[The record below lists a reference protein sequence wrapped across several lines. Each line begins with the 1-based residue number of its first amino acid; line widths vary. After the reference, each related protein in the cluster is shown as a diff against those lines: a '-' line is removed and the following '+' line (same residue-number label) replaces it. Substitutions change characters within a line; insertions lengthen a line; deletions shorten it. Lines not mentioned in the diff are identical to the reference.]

1 MNGASVKVYS
11 VANDGGKQVSAHF
24 KVREFQCHAKSDT
37 VFISDAQIAV
47 LEKIRAHFGKPV
59 HINSGYR
66 CPALNNAVGG
76 KASSQHLRGEAADIT
91 TGSPQSNKQLYDL
104 AISLRLPIDQL
115 IGERGYTWLHIS
127 HKASGYNRHQ
137 YWAQ

>member
-1 MNGASVKVYS
+1 MVYFTINELCYSATAQANGINNTPNATQRNALTALV
-11 VANDGGKQVSAHF
+11 
-24 KVREFQCHAKSDT
+24 DT
-37 VFISDAQIAV
+37 VLDP
-47 LEKIRAHFGKPV
+47 LRRAWGKPILV
-59 HINSGYR
+59 NSGYR

-91 TGSPQSNKQLYDL
+91 TGSPETNKQLYDL
-104 AISLRLPIDQL
+104 AIALRLPFDQL

-127 HKASGYNRHQ
+127 HKPTGYNRHQ

>member
-1 MNGASVKVYS
+1 MVYFTINELCYSATAQANGINNTPNATQRNALTALV
-11 VANDGGKQVSAHF
+11 
-24 KVREFQCHAKSDT
+24 DT
-37 VFISDAQIAV
+37 VLDP
-47 LEKIRAHFGKPV
+47 LRRAWGKPILV
-59 HINSGYR
+59 NSGYR
-66 CPALNNAVGG
+66 CPALNKAVGG
-76 KASSQHLRGEAADIT
+76 VASSQHLRGEAADIT

>member
-1 MNGASVKVYS
+1 MVYFTINELCYS
-11 VANDGGKQVSAHF
+11 Q
-24 KVREFQCHAKSDT
+24 T
-37 VFISDAQIAV
+37 AQARHINNTPNNTQRNALTALVDNV
-47 LEKIRAHFGKPV
+47 LDPLRKAWGKPILV
-59 HINSGYR
+59 NSGYR

-76 KASSQHLRGEAADIT
+76 VASSQHLRGEAADIT

>member
-1 MNGASVKVYS
+1 MVYFTINELCYSATAQANGINNTPNATQRNALIALV
-11 VANDGGKQVSAHF
+11 
-24 KVREFQCHAKSDT
+24 DT
-37 VFISDAQIAV
+37 ILDP
-47 LEKIRAHFGKPV
+47 LRRAWGKPILV
-59 HINSGYR
+59 NSGYR

-137 YWAQ
+137 HWAQ

>member
-1 MNGASVKVYS
+1 MVYFTINELCYSATAQANGINNTPNAAQRNALTALV
-11 VANDGGKQVSAHF
+11 
-24 KVREFQCHAKSDT
+24 DT
-37 VFISDAQIAV
+37 VLDP
-47 LEKIRAHFGKPV
+47 LRRAWGKPILV
-59 HINSGYR
+59 NSGYR
-66 CPALNNAVGG
+66 CPALNKAVGG
-76 KASSQHLRGEAADIT
+76 VASSQHLRGEAADIT

>member
-1 MNGASVKVYS
+1 MVYFTINELCYSATAQANGINNTPNATQRNALTALV
-11 VANDGGKQVSAHF
+11 
-24 KVREFQCHAKSDT
+24 DT
-37 VFISDAQIAV
+37 VLDP
-47 LEKIRAHFGKPV
+47 LRRAWGKPILV
-59 HINSGYR
+59 NSGYR
-66 CPALNNAVGG
+66 CPALNKTVGG
-76 KASSQHLRGEAADIT
+76 VASSQHLRGEAADIT

>member
-1 MNGASVKVYS
+1 MVYFTINELCYSATAQANGINNTPNATQRNALTALV
-11 VANDGGKQVSAHF
+11 
-24 KVREFQCHAKSDT
+24 DT
-37 VFISDAQIAV
+37 VLDP
-47 LEKIRAHFGKPV
+47 LRRAWGKPILV
-59 HINSGYR
+59 NSGYR
-66 CPALNNAVGG
+66 CPALNKAVGG
-76 KASSQHLRGEAADIT
+76 AASSQHLRGEAADIT

>member
-1 MNGASVKVYS
+1 MVYFTINELCYSATAQANGINNAPN
-11 VANDGGKQVSAHF
+11 ATQRNALI
-24 KVREFQCHAKSDT
+24 ALIDT
-37 VFISDAQIAV
+37 VLDPLRKAW
-47 LEKIRAHFGKPV
+47 GKPILV
-59 HINSGYR
+59 NSGYR

-76 KASSQHLRGEAADIT
+76 KPSSQHLRGEAADIT

>member
-1 MNGASVKVYS
+1 MVYFTI
-11 VANDGGKQVSAHF
+11 NELCYSATA
-24 KVREFQCHAKSDT
+24 QAKGINNTPNATQRNALIALVDT
-37 VFISDAQIAV
+37 VLDP
-47 LEKIRAHFGKPV
+47 LRRAWGKPILV
-59 HINSGYR
+59 NSGYR

-127 HKASGYNRHQ
+127 HKPTGYNRHQ

>member
-1 MNGASVKVYS
+1 MVYFTLQELCYS
-11 VANDGGKQVSAHF
+11 DIAQAKCINNTPNDTQRNALIALV
-24 KVREFQCHAKSDT
+24 DT
-37 VFISDAQIAV
+37 VLDP
-47 LEKIRAHFGKPV
+47 LRRAWGKPILV
-59 HINSGYR
+59 NSGYR

>member
-1 MNGASVKVYS
+1 MVYFTINELCYSATAQANGINNTPNATQRNALTALV
-11 VANDGGKQVSAHF
+11 
-24 KVREFQCHAKSDT
+24 DT
-37 VFISDAQIAV
+37 VLDP
-47 LEKIRAHFGKPV
+47 LRRAWGKPILV
-59 HINSGYR
+59 NSGYR

-104 AISLRLPIDQL
+104 AIALRLPFDQL

>member
-1 MNGASVKVYS
+1 MVYFTINELCYSATAQANGINNTPNATQRNALTALV
-11 VANDGGKQVSAHF
+11 
-24 KVREFQCHAKSDT
+24 DT
-37 VFISDAQIAV
+37 VLDP
-47 LEKIRAHFGKPV
+47 LRRAWGKPILV
-59 HINSGYR
+59 NSGYR

-104 AISLRLPIDQL
+104 AIALRLPFDQL
-115 IGERGYTWLHIS
+115 IGERGHTWLHIS
-127 HKASGYNRHQ
+127 HKPTGYNRHQ

>member
-1 MNGASVKVYS
+1 MVYFTINELCYSATAQANGINNAPNATQRNALIALV
-11 VANDGGKQVSAHF
+11 
-24 KVREFQCHAKSDT
+24 DT
-37 VFISDAQIAV
+37 VLDP
-47 LEKIRAHFGKPV
+47 LRRAWGKPILV
-59 HINSGYR
+59 NSGYR

-104 AISLRLPIDQL
+104 AISLRLPFDQL

-127 HKASGYNRHQ
+127 HKAGGYNRHQ
-137 YWAQ
+137 YFAE

>member
-1 MNGASVKVYS
+1 MVYFTINELCYSATAQANGINNTPNATQRNALIALV
-11 VANDGGKQVSAHF
+11 
-24 KVREFQCHAKSDT
+24 DT
-37 VFISDAQIAV
+37 VLDP
-47 LEKIRAHFGKPV
+47 LRRAWGKPILV
-59 HINSGYR
+59 NSGYR

-76 KASSQHLRGEAADIT
+76 KASSQPLRGEAADIT

>member
-1 MNGASVKVYS
+1 MVYFTINELCYSATAQANGINNTPTATQRNALTALV
-11 VANDGGKQVSAHF
+11 
-24 KVREFQCHAKSDT
+24 DT
-37 VFISDAQIAV
+37 VLDP
-47 LEKIRAHFGKPV
+47 LRRAWGKPILV
-59 HINSGYR
+59 NSGYR

-127 HKASGYNRHQ
+127 HKPTGYNRHQ

>member
-1 MNGASVKVYS
+1 MVYFTINELCYSATAQANGTNNTPNATQRNALTALV
-11 VANDGGKQVSAHF
+11 
-24 KVREFQCHAKSDT
+24 DT
-37 VFISDAQIAV
+37 VLDP
-47 LEKIRAHFGKPV
+47 LRRAWGKPILV
-59 HINSGYR
+59 NSGYR
-66 CPALNNAVGG
+66 CPALNTAVGG

-104 AISLRLPIDQL
+104 AISLHLPIDQL

>member
-1 MNGASVKVYS
+1 MIYFTLQELCYSTTAQANGINNTPNATQRNALTALV
-11 VANDGGKQVSAHF
+11 
-24 KVREFQCHAKSDT
+24 DT
-37 VFISDAQIAV
+37 VLDP
-47 LEKIRAHFGKPV
+47 LRREWGKPILV
-59 HINSGYR
+59 NSGYR
-66 CPALNNAVGG
+66 CPALNKAVGG
-76 KASSQHLRGEAADIT
+76 VASSQHLRGEAADIT

>member
-1 MNGASVKVYS
+1 MVYFTINELCYSATAQANGINNTPNATQRNALTALV
-11 VANDGGKQVSAHF
+11 
-24 KVREFQCHAKSDT
+24 DT
-37 VFISDAQIAV
+37 VLDP
-47 LEKIRAHFGKPV
+47 LRRAWGKPILV
-59 HINSGYR
+59 NSGYR
-66 CPALNNAVGG
+66 CPALNKAVGG

>member
-1 MNGASVKVYS
+1 MIYFTLQELCYSTTAQANGINNTPNATQRNALTALV
-11 VANDGGKQVSAHF
+11 
-24 KVREFQCHAKSDT
+24 DT
-37 VFISDAQIAV
+37 VLDP
-47 LEKIRAHFGKPV
+47 LRRAWGKPILV
-59 HINSGYR
+59 NSGYR

>member
-1 MNGASVKVYS
+1 MVYFTINELCYSATAQANGINNTPNTTQRNALTALV
-11 VANDGGKQVSAHF
+11 
-24 KVREFQCHAKSDT
+24 DT
-37 VFISDAQIAV
+37 VLDP
-47 LEKIRAHFGKPV
+47 LRRAWGKPILV
-59 HINSGYR
+59 NSGYR

>member
-1 MNGASVKVYS
+1 MCYS
-11 VANDGGKQVSAHF
+11 DIAQAKCINNTPNDTQRNALIALV
-24 KVREFQCHAKSDT
+24 DT
-37 VFISDAQIAV
+37 VLDP
-47 LEKIRAHFGKPV
+47 LRRAWGKPILV
-59 HINSGYR
+59 NSGYR

-137 YWAQ
+137 YWAE

>member
-1 MNGASVKVYS
+1 MVYFTINELCYSATAQANGINNTPNNTQRNALTALV
-11 VANDGGKQVSAHF
+11 
-24 KVREFQCHAKSDT
+24 DT
-37 VFISDAQIAV
+37 VLDP
-47 LEKIRAHFGKPV
+47 LRRAWGKPILV
-59 HINSGYR
+59 NSGYR

-91 TGSPQSNKQLYDL
+91 AGSPKSNKQLYDL
-104 AISLRLPIDQL
+104 AISLHLPVVQL

>member
-1 MNGASVKVYS
+1 MVYFTINELCYSATAQANGINNTPNATQRNALTALV
-11 VANDGGKQVSAHF
+11 
-24 KVREFQCHAKSDT
+24 DT
-37 VFISDAQIAV
+37 VLDPLRRSW
-47 LEKIRAHFGKPV
+47 GKPILV
-59 HINSGYR
+59 NSGYR

-104 AISLRLPIDQL
+104 AISLHLPIDQL

>member
-1 MNGASVKVYS
+1 MVYFTINELCYSATAQANGINNTPNATQRNALTALV
-11 VANDGGKQVSAHF
+11 
-24 KVREFQCHAKSDT
+24 DT
-37 VFISDAQIAV
+37 VLDP
-47 LEKIRAHFGKPV
+47 LRRAWGKPILV
-59 HINSGYR
+59 NSGYR
-66 CPALNNAVGG
+66 CPALNKAVGG
-76 KASSQHLRGEAADIT
+76 VASSQHLRGEAADIT
-91 TGSPQSNKQLYDL
+91 TGSAQSNKQLYDL

>member
-1 MNGASVKVYS
+1 MVYFTINELCYS
-11 VANDGGKQVSAHF
+11 ATAQANDINNTPNATQRNALTALV
-24 KVREFQCHAKSDT
+24 DT
-37 VFISDAQIAV
+37 VLDP
-47 LEKIRAHFGKPV
+47 LRRAWGKPILV
-59 HINSGYR
+59 NSGYR
-66 CPALNNAVGG
+66 CPALNKAVGG
-76 KASSQHLRGEAADIT
+76 KVSSQHLRGEAADIT

-104 AISLRLPIDQL
+104 AISLHLPFDQL

>member
-1 MNGASVKVYS
+1 MVYFTINELCYSATAQANGINNTPNATQRNALTALV
-11 VANDGGKQVSAHF
+11 
-24 KVREFQCHAKSDT
+24 DT
-37 VFISDAQIAV
+37 VLDP
-47 LEKIRAHFGKPV
+47 LRRAWGKPILV
-59 HINSGYR
+59 NSGYR